1 MTIKKLGRISR
12 IVNGV
17 FGLENYL
24 EHLQANDSAGAP
36 TRDEARK
43 GYLDA
48 LALRLS
54 R

>member
-1 MTIKKLGRISR
+1 MTRKLGNITK

-24 EHLQANDSAGAP
+24 EHLQARDSAGAP
-36 TRDEARK
+36 TRDEAK
-43 GYLDA
+43 KDYLNA
-48 LALRLS
+48 IALRLS

>member
-1 MTIKKLGRISR
+1 MTRKLGKISR

-24 EHLQANDSAGAP
+24 EHLQANDAAGAP
-36 TRDEARK
+36 TRDEAK
-43 GYLDA
+43 KDYLSA
-48 LALRLS
+48 LALRLN

>member
-1 MTIKKLGRISR
+1 MTIKLGKLTRI
-12 IVNGV
+12 INGV

-36 TRDEARK
+36 TRDQAK
-43 GYLDA
+43 KDYLNA
-48 LALRLS
+48 LALRLN